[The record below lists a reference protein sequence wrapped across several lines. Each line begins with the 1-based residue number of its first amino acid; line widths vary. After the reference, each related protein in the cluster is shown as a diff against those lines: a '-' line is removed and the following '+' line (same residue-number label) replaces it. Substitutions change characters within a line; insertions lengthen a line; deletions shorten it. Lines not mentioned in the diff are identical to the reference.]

1 MLLTL
6 AIAVASG
13 TIMSENGGR
22 EQSQWLRYERQTLMD
37 LRTVSLGNR
46 MADGLE
52 WLANATEILE
62 DTNSSRYVPKRK
74 RGKRAGIRVRTRLR
88 GRKEG
93 RKEGTCL
100 FDINIKH
107 NTEIFIGKIISGD
120 SH

>member
-1 MLLTL
+1 METVQGGFFRMEPVLYCLQ
-6 AIAVASG
+6 AV
-13 TIMSENGGR
+13 
-22 EQSQWLRYERQTLMD
+22 
-37 LRTVSLGNR
+37 
-46 MADGLE
+46 
-52 WLANATEILE
+52 
-62 DTNSSRYVPKRK
+62 
-74 RGKRAGIRVRTRLR
+74 